1 MPAGVLGAASASMS
15 ASAACAWTAWA
26 SATLRFL
33 LFFTPGSAA
42 EGSMMGGM
50 MGSSV
55 PLAPAFWAVA
65 IASYGGHKKL
75 GRGYTSIGKRK
86 AARYGLVYI
95 CLIAR
100 RLAARWMTKQ
110 LCASRTEEPFP
121 DCKPQGSQH

>member
-1 MPAGVLGAASASMS
+1 MPAGMLGAASASAS

-55 PLAPAFWAVA
+55 PFAPAFWAAA
-65 IASYGGHKKL
+65 IASCRANKSLTSCHMPLYEASCLLSLL
-75 GRGYTSIGKRK
+75 GRMRLLTTATSVCSPSAG
-86 AARYGLVYI
+86 
-95 CLIAR
+95 
-100 RLAARWMTKQ
+100 
-110 LCASRTEEPFP
+110 E
-121 DCKPQGSQH
+121 